1 MEQLTVKRYHISM
14 SWNYE
19 KEEAWLNEMSEQGF
33 HFQKAGLMKSTFVRD
48 ESSRYTYRLDYQT
61 GNPKDAEFQNYI
73 ALYQDAGWEYV
84 SSYGS
89 MWHYFRRVWQ
99 PGEQLKLYTDRD
111 SLVAQYK
118 KIQRLMGIMLLINL
132 GVLLANTA
140 NLIRLFNYQWGVAVP
155 VLVIYV
161 IILGLLGYGYMKMDK
176 KIKKLLL

>member
-1 MEQLTVKRYHISM
+1 MEQQTVKRYRMNM

-33 HFQKAGLMKSTFVRD
+33 QFQKAGLLNSTFVHD
-48 ESSRYTYRLDYQT
+48 DSSRYTYRLDYQT
-61 GNPKDAEFQNYI
+61 GNPKDVEFQNYI
-73 ALYQDAGWEYV
+73 DLYQDAGWEYV

-99 PGEQLKLYTDRD
+99 PGEQPKLYTDKD

-132 GVLLANTA
+132 GILLANTA
-140 NLIRLFNYQWGVAVP
+140 NWIRLINYQWGFFVP
-155 VLVIYV
+155 VVAIYM
-161 IILGLLGYGYMKMDK
+161 ILLGLLGYGYVKMGNKINQLMK
-176 KIKKLLL
+176 